1 MRYLSP
7 KFLFGEPLPS
17 PLDRKTVQRERK
29 KWLAELELSG
39 GENLELK
46 GHSFSKSEI
55 IDYFETLQ
63 QETIAA
69 WHVAIADDPV
79 LLSFLEDGSM
89 DRGTSFKDASLYEDP
104 SFLAW
109 ISPYFYTSFTQ
120 FAADCFEL
128 TDETSMQAIFANSLL
143 MTDEDKE
150 RAWTFISNILTKNI
164 AFFDHYHG
172 KTGKG
177 ASWSIPMDTVI
188 PYLGHGYI
196 QVIDALP
203 YSKFAPLKDAYAFS
217 MQHPSIALFNR
228 EPGKREITIT
238 WMTDARNLAVS
249 PDISS
254 QIDNKL
260 QELTRLA
267 QKRRSNKNWHV
278 GWLLFIVIKIV
289 VSLTSSSSN
298 NNFTPA
304 NTTFTVDPA
313 INQMLTKPATR
324 QDSAYVD
331 SVFKGHTVPTPAT
344 PSQ

>member
-7 KFLFGEPLPS
+7 RLLFGDALPS

-39 GENLELK
+39 GELLELK
-46 GHSFSKSEI
+46 GHSFSKSEL

-63 QETIAA
+63 QESIAA

-79 LLSFLEDGSM
+79 LLTFLEDGIM
-89 DRGTSFKDASLYEDP
+89 DKGTSFKDASLYEDP

-120 FAADCFEL
+120 FAADCFEH
-128 TDETSMQAIFANSLL
+128 TDETSMQAILANSLL
-143 MTDEDKE
+143 MTEADKE
-150 RAWTFISNILTKNI
+150 RAWTFISNILTRNI
-164 AFFDHYHG
+164 ALFDHYHG
-172 KTGKG
+172 KVHKG
-177 ASWSIPMDTVI
+177 ASWSIPIDTVV

-196 QVIDALP
+196 QVIEALP

-228 EPGKREITIT
+228 DPDKRDLTIA

-249 PDISS
+249 RDIST
-254 QIDNKL
+254 QIDEKL
-260 QELTRLA
+260 GELTRLA
-267 QKRRSNKNWHV
+267 QKRRHSKNWHY
-278 GWLLFIVIKIV
+278 GWLLFIVIRVV
-289 VSLTSSSSN
+289 VSLTNSSSN
-298 NNFTPA
+298 NNFTPV

-313 INQMLTKPATR
+313 TKQFLTKPATR
-324 QDSAYVD
+324 QDSAYID
-331 SVFKGHTVPTPAT
+331 SVFKGHAAQ
-344 PSQ
+344 PSH